1 MTILQ
6 RNPLAGPHTQA
17 GKADKIRRGI
27 ACFQPDGITVF
38 LKTPANLLYRI
49 AAPAELSPSG
59 RTKTLSLLRTAITSL
74 FALPAFGGISCSD
87 SQYADSLSFAIPPS
101 EPRVGISPV
110 F

>member
-6 RNPLAGPHTQA
+6 CNPLAGPHTQA

-49 AAPAELSPSG
+49 AGTG
-59 RTKTLSLLRTAITSL
+59 RVKSVRTDKNFKSAAYGNHQLICTAGFWRYFL
-74 FALPAFGGISCSD
+74 
-87 SQYADSLSFAIPPS
+87 Q
-101 EPRVGISPV
+101 R
-110 F
+110 